1 MYSSQKLFAELFTWF
16 ELMHFVMYPRRVAHH
31 LCSVQNSQPRLHA
44 LPVCG
49 VFVLQSA
56 ELGYYRSYID
66 DGKRIDN
73 NILTKNTVF

>member
-1 MYSSQKLFAELFTWF
+1 MVRTYAFRHVPSPCSTPPLQCSKFRTSS
-16 ELMHFVMYPRRVAHH
+16 
-31 LCSVQNSQPRLHA
+31 LHA
-44 LPVCG
+44 LPICG